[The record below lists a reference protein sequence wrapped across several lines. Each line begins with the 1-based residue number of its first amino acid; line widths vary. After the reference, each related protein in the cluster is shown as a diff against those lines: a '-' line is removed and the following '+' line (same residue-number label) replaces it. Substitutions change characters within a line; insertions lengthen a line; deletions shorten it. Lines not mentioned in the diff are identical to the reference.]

1 MFQNEGGP
9 CGLLATVHAFYL
21 KHLLFVNKVNINL
34 ITKQHQENFIASAI
48 TDTLMNAASETKSGD
63 VTLVVIQGA
72 KSGKIKPIS
81 PTQCQKIMDK
91 NGEDLRKQ
99 VLGVIKSQIR
109 MFVEQKGQGVILVVY
124 SVILTRGI
132 AELAADMDM
141 PDCALINEYGYAS

>member
-1 MFQNEGGP
+1 
-9 CGLLATVHAFYL
+9 
-21 KHLLFVNKVNINL
+21 
-34 ITKQHQENFIASAI
+34 
-48 TDTLMNAASETKSGD
+48 MNAASETKSGD
-63 VTLVVIQGA
+63 VTLVVGQGA

-81 PTQCQKIMDK
+81 PTQCQKIIYK
-91 NGEDLRKQ
+91 NGDDLRKR
-99 VLGVIKSQIR
+99 VLDGIKSQIR